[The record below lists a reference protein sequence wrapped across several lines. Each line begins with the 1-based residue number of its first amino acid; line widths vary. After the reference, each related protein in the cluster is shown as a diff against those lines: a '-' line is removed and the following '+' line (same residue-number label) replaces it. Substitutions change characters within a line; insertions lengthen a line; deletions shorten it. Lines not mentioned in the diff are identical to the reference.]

1 MAAFAGQDCE
11 AIITNAAGCGSSLK
25 EYGQWL
31 RSNEAETFGTKIK
44 DLTEFLAAVEM
55 VGTPQPAKRAAF
67 NLFRFC
73 GVRSAQRADPT
84 FSGLRVTYHDACHL
98 AHAQRITKAP
108 RDLVRAVAGEN
119 LIDLPEAD
127 VCCGSAGTYNLT
139 EPEMAERLQRRKIEN
154 ILRTGADIVV
164 TSNPGCILQIRAGLA
179 KAGSRVQVMH
189 IADYLY
195 AAIEPPPTTKS

>member
-1 MAAFAGQDCE
+1 MAAFANPDCDV
-11 AIITNAAGCGSSLK
+11 IITNAAGCGSSLK
-25 EYGQWL
+25 EYGNWL
-31 RSNEAETFGTKIK
+31 HSDEATMFGGKIK
-44 DLTEFLAAVEM
+44 DLTEFLAA
-55 VGTPQPAKRAAF
+55 AD
-67 NLFRFC
+67 
-73 GVRSAQRADPT
+73 VRLAPGHEAI
-84 FSGLRVTYHDACHL
+84 RVTYHDACHL

-154 ILRTGADIVV
+154 ILRTRADIVV

-179 KAGSRVQVMH
+179 KAGSRVRVIH
-189 IADYLY
+189 IADYLC
-195 AAIEPPPTTKS
+195 ASVQPPPATKSPS